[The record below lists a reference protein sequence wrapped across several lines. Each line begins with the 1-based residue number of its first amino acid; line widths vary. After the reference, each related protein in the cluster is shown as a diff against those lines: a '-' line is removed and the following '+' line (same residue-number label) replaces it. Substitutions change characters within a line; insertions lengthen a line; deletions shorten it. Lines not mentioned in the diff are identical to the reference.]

1 MPGLEKT
8 SLSAS
13 PRLRLS
19 HAPRVPSLQDLHK
32 LIRPILVI
40 LPALG
45 LLLGFGARIVGSGQ
59 WSGTIWAAATVP
71 VLSALLIEIVASLRR
86 GDVGLDIV
94 AALSMTGALVFG
106 EHLAAVVVALMYA
119 GGQYLE
125 SFAERRANREMTA
138 LLARVPRTAI
148 RYRDGR
154 LEEVGLDV
162 VAPQDR
168 LLVRQGDVVPV
179 DGLVVDGMAVLDQSA
194 LTGESVPVQKKAGEP
209 VMSGVTNVGDAFDL
223 SATHRAAE
231 STYAGIVRLIEAA
244 QRSKAPMARLADRFA
259 MAFLALTVVL
269 AGGAWLW
276 SGDPIRALAV
286 LVVATPCP
294 LILAVP
300 VAIVSGVSRAAKAGV
315 LVKGGRALET
325 LARVRVLVIDKT
337 GTLTHGQARIVEIRP
352 VTGLSADKL
361 LQLAAS
367 LDQASKHVIAR
378 ALVLEAQARG
388 LDLLLPTEVEEIP
401 GEGLEGIVD
410 GQHVVVGGIRF
421 VAQRVPSARESVASG
436 QYPVGSVVVAV
447 AVNGRLAGLLILADR
462 LRSEA
467 AQVIDS
473 LRRLGIARIVLA
485 SGDRSDVAE
494 AVTVG
499 LHLDAVHADLT
510 PDQKIAIVQTE
521 RRHGPVMMIGDGVN
535 DAPALAAADLGVAMG
550 AKGAAASAEAAD
562 VVLLVDRLDKIPV
575 AVQVARWSRR
585 IALQSVYAGI
595 GLSVVGMI
603 VAALGYLTPVQGA
616 LIPGGHRRRRD
627 PECPESSAGAE
638 SCRSHDSCGRQE
650 DVALD

>member
-1 MPGLEKT
+1 MPGVEKA

-13 PRLRLS
+13 PRPRFLRV
-19 HAPRVPSLQDLHK
+19 PRIPSLQELHGV
-32 LIRPILVI
+32 IRPILVI
-40 LPALG
+40 LPAMG
-45 LLLGFGARIVGSGQ
+45 LILGFGVRIVGSGH
-59 WSGTIWAAATVP
+59 WAGTIWAAATLP
-71 VLSALLIEIVASLRR
+71 VLSALLIEIVATLRR

-94 AALSMTGALVFG
+94 AALSMTGALMFG

-148 RYRDGR
+148 RQRDGR
-154 LEEVGLDV
+154 LEEVPLDAI
-162 VAPQDR
+162 APEDR

-179 DGLVVDGMAVLDQSA
+179 DGLVVAGMAVLDQSA
-194 LTGESVPVQKKAGEP
+194 LTGESVPVQKRVGEP

-244 QRSKAPMARLADRFA
+244 QASKAPMTRLADRFA
-259 MAFLALTVVL
+259 MAFLALTVML

-325 LARVRVLVIDKT
+325 LARVKALVIDKT
-337 GTLTHGQARIVEIRP
+337 GTLTHGRARIVEIRP
-352 VTGLSADKL
+352 RAGLSPEEL

-378 ALVLEAQARG
+378 ALVLEAQAWG
-388 LDLLLPTEVEEIP
+388 LDLQRPTAIEEIP
-401 GEGLEGIVD
+401 GEGLEGNVD
-410 GQHVVVGGIRF
+410 GRRVVVGGVRF
-421 VAQRVPSARESVASG
+421 VSQRVPNAGAVADG
-436 QYPVGSVVVAV
+436 YYPVGSVVVAV
-447 AVNGRLAGLLILADR
+447 AADGEPAGLLILADP

-467 AQVIDS
+467 ARVIDS
-473 LRRLGIARIVLA
+473 LRRLGIARITLA
-485 SGDRSDVAE
+485 SGDRRDVAE

-499 LHLDAVHADLT
+499 LHLDSVHAELT
-510 PDQKIAIVQTE
+510 PDRKIAIVQDE
-521 RRHGPVMMIGDGVN
+521 KRHGPVMMIGDGVN

-562 VVLLVDRLDKIPV
+562 VVLLFDQLDKIPV
-575 AVQVARWSRR
+575 AIRAARRSRH
-585 IALQSVYAGI
+585 IAFQSVYVGI
-595 GLSVVGMI
+595 SLSVVGMM
-603 VAALGYLTPVQGA
+603 AAGLGYLTPVQGA
-616 LIPGGHRRRRD
+616 LI
-627 PECPESSAGAE
+627 
-638 SCRSHDSCGRQE
+638 QE
-650 DVALD
+650 AIDVAMILNALRALWGPEPS

>member
-1 MPGLEKT
+1 M
-8 SLSAS
+8 
-13 PRLRLS
+13 
-19 HAPRVPSLQDLHK
+19 
-32 LIRPILVI
+32 
-40 LPALG
+40 LPAMG
-45 LLLGFGARIVGSGQ
+45 LILGFGMGIVGGGQ
-59 WSGTIWAAATVP
+59 WAGTIWAAATVP

-94 AALSMTGALVFG
+94 AALSMAGALVFG

-138 LLARVPRTAI
+138 LLARVPGTAL
-148 RYRDGR
+148 RHRDGR
-154 LEEVGLDV
+154 LEEVPLDAV
-162 VAPQDR
+162 VPEDR

-179 DGLVVDGMAVLDQSA
+179 DGFVAAGMAVLDQSA
-194 LTGESVPVQKKAGEP
+194 LTGESVPAQKKAGEP

-223 SATHRAAE
+223 SATHSAAE

-244 QRSKAPMARLADRFA
+244 QASKAPMTRLADRFA

-315 LVKGGRALET
+315 LVKGGKAMET
-325 LARVRVLVIDKT
+325 LARVKALVIDKT

-352 VTGLSADKL
+352 VVGLSPEGL

-367 LDQASKHVIAR
+367 LEQASKHVIAR
-378 ALVLEAQARG
+378 ALVSEAQAMA
-388 LDLLLPTEVEEIP
+388 LDLLPPIAVAEVP

-410 GQHVVVGGIRF
+410 GRRVVVGGVRF
-421 VAQRVPSARESVASG
+421 LSQRVPNAARAVADG
-436 QYPVGSVVVAV
+436 HYPVGSVVVAV
-447 AVNGRLAGLLILADR
+447 AVDGEPAGLLILADP

-467 AQVIDS
+467 ARVIDS
-473 LRRLGIARIVLA
+473 LRRLGIARITLA
-485 SGDRSDVAE
+485 SGDRRDVAE

-499 LHLDAVHADLT
+499 LHLDAVHAELT
-510 PDQKIAIVQTE
+510 PDRKIAIVQE
-521 RRHGPVMMIGDGVN
+521 EKRHGPVMMVGDGVN
-535 DAPALAAADLGVAMG
+535 DAPALAAADLGVALG

-562 VVLLVDRLDKIPV
+562 IVLLVDRLDKIPV
-575 AVQVARWSRR
+575 AVQAARRSRR

-595 GLSVVGMI
+595 GLSVVGMV
-603 VAALGYLTPVQGA
+603 VAGLGYLTPVQGA
-616 LIPGGHRRRRD
+616 LI
-627 PECPESSAGAE
+627 
-638 SCRSHDSCGRQE
+638 QE
-650 DVALD
+650 AIDVAVILNALRALWGPEPS

>member
-1 MPGLEKT
+1 MSGPDKS

-13 PRLRLS
+13 PGLRFP
-19 HAPRVPSLQDLHK
+19 HALALPSLRDLHR
-32 LIRPILVI
+32 LTRPILVI

-45 LLLGFGARIVGSGQ
+45 LLLGFGVRVVGSGQ
-59 WSGTIWAAATVP
+59 WSGMIWAVATVP
-71 VLSALLIEIVASLRR
+71 VLGTLLIEIVASLRR

-94 AALSMTGALVFG
+94 AALSMTAALVFG

-125 SFAERRANREMTA
+125 NFAERRASREMTA

-148 RYRDGR
+148 RHRDGR
-154 LEEVGLDV
+154 LEEISLDAIQV
-162 VAPQDR
+162 QDR

-179 DGLVVDGMAVLDQSA
+179 DGLVASGTAVLDQAA
-194 LTGESVPVQKKAGEP
+194 LTGESVPAQKGVGEP
-209 VMSGVTNVGDAFDL
+209 VMSGVTNVGEAFDL

-259 MAFLALTVVL
+259 MAFLALTVLL

-325 LARVRVLVIDKT
+325 LARVTALVIDKT

-352 VTGLSADKL
+352 VAALSPERL

-378 ALVLEAQARG
+378 ALVSEAQARG
-388 LDLLLPTEVEEIP
+388 LDLQPPVEVEEIP

-410 GQHVVVGGIRF
+410 GRRVVVGGVRF
-421 VAQRVPSARESVASG
+421 ISHRVPMAAGAVADG
-436 QYPVGSVVVAV
+436 HYPVGSVVVAV
-447 AVNGRLAGLLILADR
+447 AVDGEPAGILILADR

-467 AQVIDS
+467 AKVIET
-473 LRRLGIARIVLA
+473 LRRLGIIRIVLA
-485 SGDRSDVAE
+485 TGDRRDVAE
-494 AVTVG
+494 TVTVG
-499 LHLDAVHADLT
+499 LHLDAVHAELT
-510 PDQKIAIVQTE
+510 PDRKIAIVRE
-521 RRHGPVMMIGDGVN
+521 EKRHGPVMMIGDGVN
-535 DAPALAAADLGVAMG
+535 DAPALAAADLGIAMG
-550 AKGAAASAEAAD
+550 AKGAAASAEAAEAAD

-575 AVQVARWSRR
+575 AVQAARRSRR

-603 VAALGYLTPVQGA
+603 AAALGHLTPVQGA
-616 LIPGGHRRRRD
+616 LIQEAIDVAVILNALR
-627 PECPESSAGAE
+627 ALWGAE
-638 SCRSHDSCGRQE
+638 PP
-650 DVALD
+650 